1 MLEKQVG
8 LLTGELKALKTVNDM
23 LKESFQTDAWFS
35 ISQSERE
42 AHYVQSEDRK
52 A

>member
-23 LKESFQTDAWFS
+23 LKEGFPINTSSSPFS
-35 ISQSERE
+35 ANQRE
-42 AHYVQSEDRK
+42 A
-52 A
+52 